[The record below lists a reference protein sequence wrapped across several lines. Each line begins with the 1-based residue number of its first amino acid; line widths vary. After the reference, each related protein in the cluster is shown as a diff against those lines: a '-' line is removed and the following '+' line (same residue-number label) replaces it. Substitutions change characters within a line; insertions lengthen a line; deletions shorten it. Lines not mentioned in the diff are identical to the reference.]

1 RMKQGKVN
9 AYDLSL
15 SGTIIKQTAR
25 SGRAREMSFLF
36 TLTLTD
42 NETGEG
48 VWAQTYELK
57 RQHIESAFGY

>member
-1 RMKQGKVN
+1 M
-9 AYDLSL
+9 YDLSL

-57 RQHIESAFGY
+57 RQHVESAFGY